1 LRALIQHFEHMEES
15 KLIGLNVPTGIPL
28 VYELDAQLRPLTSRY
43 LASEDEIAAATHAV
57 AAQGKSKA

>member
-1 LRALIQHFEHMEES
+1 
-15 KLIGLNVPTGIPL
+15 